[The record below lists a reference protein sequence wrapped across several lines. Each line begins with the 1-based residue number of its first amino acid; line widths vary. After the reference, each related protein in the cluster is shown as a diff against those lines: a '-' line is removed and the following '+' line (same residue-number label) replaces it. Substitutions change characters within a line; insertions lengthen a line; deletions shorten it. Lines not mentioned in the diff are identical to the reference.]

1 MKQFFLSLFL
11 SLFALSAYSV
21 DLRQLFIDMPDSIMP
36 LLNKNNKLDFLDYL
50 DMDMPSV
57 VTNSLGGKSTMKFLT
72 DDMLSVQMTA
82 SSEMDIKLFY
92 GKDSLVTIAVI
103 ETICG
108 GYCDS
113 DVTFYNDKWQPLDK
127 QKLISMPLL
136 DDFLDKKLMKQS
148 EYKTAIDEMYYRL
161 MMIESTPG
169 SDIFTVTLTTA
180 DTILDE
186 EIRTSIFK
194 TTSINYRWNGK
205 KFIRLKSH

>member
-1 MKQFFLSLFL
+1 
-11 SLFALSAYSV
+11 
-21 DLRQLFIDMPDSIMP
+21 
-36 LLNKNNKLDFLDYL
+36 
-50 DMDMPSV
+50 MPSV

-103 ETICG
+103 ETVCG
-108 GYCDS
+108 GCCDS

-136 DDFLDKKLMKQS
+136 DDFLDKKLMKLVS
-148 EYKTAIDEMYYRL
+148 TLLELDYIINSLNEYKTAIDEMYYRL

-186 EIRTSIFK
+186 EIRDSIFK

-205 KFIRLKSH
+205 KFVRLKSH

>member
-1 MKQFFLSLFL
+1 M
-11 SLFALSAYSV
+11 
-21 DLRQLFIDMPDSIMP
+21 
-36 LLNKNNKLDFLDYL
+36 
-50 DMDMPSV
+50 
-57 VTNSLGGKSTMKFLT
+57 ST
-72 DDMLSVQMTA
+72 

-103 ETICG
+103 ETVCG

-148 EYKTAIDEMYYRL
+148 KNKTAIDEMYYRM

-186 EIRTSIFK
+186 EIRDSIFK

-205 KFIRLKSH
+205 KFIRLKSY